1 MKIEAVKALRD
12 HLKETKPTRFHMG
25 GWLFDAKNLHPNECG
40 TAGCLAGHV
49 CIMTGKDVEKMLEV
63 EEKRNDEVV
72 PDFAQCVLGLTD
84 IERQHMFLGGW
95 SRRCTAESDINR
107 AIAYLD
113 KVIETGNVFVK
124 LED

>member
-1 MKIEAVKALRD
+1 MKLEAVKALRD
-12 HLKETKPTRFHMG
+12 HLKTADPNSFRMSP
-25 GWLFDAKNLHPNECG
+25 WLYTNECG

-49 CIMTGKDVEKMLEV
+49 CIMTGKATQKLREYRD
-63 EEKRNDEVV
+63 NDDAIAE
-72 PDFAQCVLGLTD
+72 FGQCVLGLTRE
-84 IERQHMFLGGW
+84 ERRHMFLGFW
-95 SRRCTAESDINR
+95 SPLQTSETDINR